1 MVMIPVAALIALWLV
16 LTVALAGNA
25 VFQVIQAKATEDM
38 IAPAAVGLVN
48 VMQERSQ
55 TIAYIE
61 NRQDEELQRELAE
74 SRALSDGSMGAVID
88 ELFEFV
94 DLAPDGTA
102 ARISELH
109 RQYSEIGDIR
119 AAVDDGSA
127 SRADVLTY
135 YNSLILAGSDTFD
148 TQTRE
153 GTEGSA
159 VSPAYTATT
168 LFRAVDLFAQ
178 SDAQLARAFA
188 TDELGH
194 EDQHEF
200 GRLVGSYQGFLEA
213 TAPYLEGDG
222 QQERVTALLESPEY
236 TRLQEMQ
243 QRIVHRQIE
252 TETVTDPITL
262 QEETVEDLSL
272 PVDADQWAQDY
283 SYVLSELTDIGED
296 EALYAAS
303 LTREDANRAVLM
315 AVLGSLGVAAVTAV
329 AFLLATRSARL
340 LTARLLEL
348 RDGATDLAETRL
360 PALMRRLHE
369 GDAVDTD
376 TAVPQL
382 TTSDDE
388 IGDVAR
394 AFNSAQRAAV
404 DEAVQQTELRQGV
417 NRVFL
422 NIAHRSQTLVHRQLR
437 LLDKMER
444 EQEDP
449 DQLAQLFKLDHLA
462 TRSRRNAENLLILGG
477 EAPGRTWHRPMP
489 LIDVLRGAISESGD
503 YTRVKRERIA
513 RVHLN
518 GPAVADVIHLV
529 AELVDNAAMF
539 SPPHTQVRLSSD
551 DVPNG
556 VTIEIEDRGLGMTE
570 GEFESANALLADP
583 PEFDVMRLNEKMRLG
598 LFVVSHLAHRHGIQ
612 VHLRQSPYGGV
623 QAIVLLPH
631 SLISGERRPVP
642 GQDGDEDI
650 WEVREIVDRSRGA
663 IEAPAPGGNGT
674 KPVLTSV
681 APPADV
687 TDETATTDGG
697 GAAGGPASP
706 PTGLASLFSAAPA
719 PTAVPDADPWD
730 ETGTGDRDDAAG
742 TSHRSEEDGALGGAG
757 DPSGD
762 RSGEGDAG
770 DGSAGRHGA
779 DDTDE
784 GSADRHDENG
794 TDEWWSDPVDRS
806 GADDTDD
813 GSATPGDDS
822 SATPGDD
829 DGTTART
836 PVNGAGPL
844 PRRTPARG
852 GDPAP
857 ATARTPLPTRRPA
870 AGAPTTPPDT
880 AADRAPTMV
889 EAGGGRPPL
898 PKRRPQENLAPQL
911 AADTGGDVLGGP
923 AAGAT
928 PSGDPTAS
936 SDRLARLRQ
945 NMSAFQKGTDRGRRE
960 SKQQTDDTD
969 KDASP

>member
-1 MVMIPVAALIALWLV
+1 MVMIPVSALIALWLI
-16 LTVALAGNA
+16 LTIALAGNA
-25 VFQVIQAKATEDM
+25 VIQIIQAKATEDM

-61 NRQDEELQRELAE
+61 EPTDHDLQHSLEEA
-74 SRALSDGSMGAVID
+74 RALSDESMGAVID
-88 ELFEFV
+88 ELFGFV
-94 DLAPDGTA
+94 DLAPEGTA
-102 ARISELH
+102 ERIRDLH
-109 RQYSEIGDIR
+109 GQYSEIGGIR
-119 AAVDDGSA
+119 EAVDAGTA
-127 SRADVLTY
+127 SRSDVLSY
-135 YNSLILAGSDTFD
+135 YNSLVQAGSDTFD

-188 TDELGH
+188 TEELGH

-200 GRLVGSYQGFLEA
+200 GRLVGAYQGFLDA
-213 TAPYLEGDG
+213 SAPYLQGEG
-222 QQERVTALLESPEY
+222 QQERMTALLDSPEY
-236 TRLQEMQ
+236 TRLLEMQ
-243 QRIVHRQIE
+243 QQIVHRQIE

-262 QEETVEDLSL
+262 QTETVPDLSL
-272 PVDADQWAQDY
+272 PMDADQWSQDY
-283 SYVLSELTDIGED
+283 SYVLSELTSIGED

-303 LTREDANRAVLM
+303 LTRHDANGAVLT

-329 AFLLATRSARL
+329 AFLLASRSARL
-340 LTARLLEL
+340 LTTRLLDL
-348 RDGATDLAETRL
+348 RDGATDLAETKL

-369 GDAVDTD
+369 GEPVDTC

-382 TTSDDE
+382 ATSDDE

-394 AFNSAQRAAV
+394 AFNTAQRAAV

-539 SPPHTQVRLSSD
+539 SPPHTQVRLSSE

-570 GEFESANALLADP
+570 GEFEAANALLADP

-631 SLISGERRPVP
+631 SLVTGERQPVP
-642 GQDGDEDI
+642 GQDGEEDI

-663 IEAPAPGGNGT
+663 IEAPSANGDGNGA

-681 APPADV
+681 APPPE
-687 TDETATTDGG
+687 TDEGEGDGPNTA
-697 GAAGGPASP
+697 A
-706 PTGLASLFSAAPA
+706 TGLASLFAPAAA
-719 PTAVPDADPWD
+719 PTAAPDEGTADED
-730 ETGTGDRDDAAG
+730 GTGSDEGRD
-742 TSHRSEEDGALGGAG
+742 GGAG
-757 DPSGD
+757 
-762 RSGEGDAG
+762 
-770 DGSAGRHGA
+770 
-779 DDTDE
+779 T
-784 GSADRHDENG
+784 ADRI
-794 TDEWWSDPVDRS
+794 
-806 GADDTDD
+806 
-813 GSATPGDDS
+813 SAPS
-822 SATPGDD
+822 ESRP
-829 DGTTART
+829 
-836 PVNGAGPL
+836 
-844 PRRTPARG
+844 
-852 GDPAP
+852 
-857 ATARTPLPTRRPA
+857 PLPTRRPGGGTVPA
-870 AGAPTTPPDT
+870 PSGAD
-880 AADRAPTMV
+880 ADEPAPLV

-898 PKRRPQENLAPQL
+898 PKRRPQQNLAPQL
-911 AADTGGDVLGGP
+911 AGETTGDVLGGP
-923 AAGAT
+923 PADRPA
-928 PSGDPTAS
+928 SSDPHVS

-945 NMSAFQKGTDRGRRE
+945 NMSAFQQGTDRGRRE

-969 KDASP
+969 KDA

>member
-1 MVMIPVAALIALWLV
+1 MQAAPERRRRTITARLRTMVMIPVAALIALWLI

-25 VFQVIQAKATEDM
+25 VIQIIQAKATEDM

-61 NRQDEELQRELAE
+61 NPQDRTLQQELAE
-74 SRALSDGSMGAVID
+74 SRTRSDESMGAVID
-88 ELFEFV
+88 DLFEFV

-109 RQYSEIGDIR
+109 SQYSDIGGIR
-119 AAVDDGSA
+119 EAVDEGSA
-127 SRADVLTY
+127 SRSDVLTY
-135 YNSLILAGSDTFD
+135 YNSLIVAGSDTFD

-188 TDELGH
+188 TEELGH

-200 GRLVGSYQGFLEA
+200 GRLVGSYQGFLDA
-213 TAPYLEGDG
+213 SAPYLEGEG
-222 QQERVTALLESPEY
+222 QQERVTALLDSPEY
-236 TRLQEMQ
+236 SRLLDMQ
-243 QRIVHRQIE
+243 QQIIHRQIE
-252 TETVTDPITL
+252 TETVTDPLTF
-262 QEETVEDLSL
+262 QAETVQDLSL
-272 PVDADQWAQDY
+272 PVDADQWSADY
-283 SYVLSELTDIGED
+283 SYVLSELTDIGSD

-303 LTREDANRAVLM
+303 LTREDANRAVLT
-315 AVLGSLGVAAVTAV
+315 AVLGSLGVAAVTGL

-340 LTARLLEL
+340 LTARLLDL

-369 GDAVDTD
+369 GDSVDTH

-382 TTSDDE
+382 TTTDDE

-394 AFNSAQRAAV
+394 AFNTAQRAAV

-556 VTIEIEDRGLGMTE
+556 VTVEIEDRGLGMTE

-650 WEVREIVDRSRGA
+650 WEVREIVGRSRDA
-663 IEAPAPGGNGT
+663 IEAPSNSGNGT

-681 APPADV
+681 APPTDV
-687 TDETATTDGG
+687 TDETEAADGTG
-697 GAAGGPASP
+697 NTADGSASP
-706 PTGLASLFSAAPA
+706 ATGLASLFSAAPA
-719 PTAVPDADPWD
+719 PAAVPDGDTRGDGA
-730 ETGTGDRDDAAG
+730 GDRDDASG
-742 TSHRSEEDGALGGAG
+742 TGGRSGDVGTEDRPGAPGGTTDGA
-757 DPSGD
+757 
-762 RSGEGDAG
+762 
-770 DGSAGRHGA
+770 
-779 DDTDE
+779 
-784 GSADRHDENG
+784 NG
-794 TDEWWSDPVDRS
+794 T
-806 GADDTDD
+806 
-813 GSATPGDDS
+813 
-822 SATPGDD
+822 
-829 DGTTART
+829 
-836 PVNGAGPL
+836 GPL
-844 PRRTPARG
+844 PRRTPAPG
-852 GDPAP
+852 GGPAP
-857 ATARTPLPTRRPA
+857 SGAEARPPLPTRRSA
-870 AGAPTTPPDT
+870 ADTATPPSEP
-880 AADRAPTMV
+880 ASDRAQTMV

-911 AADTGGDVLGGP
+911 ATDHDGDVLGGP
-923 AAGAT
+923 AAGGT
-928 PSGDPTAS
+928 PSGDPTVS

-969 KDASP
+969 KDA

>member
-1 MVMIPVAALIALWLV
+1 MQAAPERRRRTITARLRTMVMIPVAALIALWLI
-16 LTVALAGNA
+16 LTVVLAGHA

-61 NRQDEELQRELAE
+61 NPQDQALRDELDAA
-74 SRALSDGSMGAVID
+74 RARSDDSMGAVID
-88 ELFEFV
+88 ELFAFV
-94 DLAPDGTA
+94 DLAPEGTA
-102 ARISELH
+102 ERISDLH
-109 RQYSEIGDIR
+109 GQYSEIGAIR
-119 AAVDDGSA
+119 EAVDDGSA

-135 YNSLILAGSDTFD
+135 YNSLVLAGSDTFD

-213 TAPYLEGDG
+213 TAPYLEGEG

-236 TRLQEMQ
+236 ARLLEMQ
-243 QRIVHRQIE
+243 QQIIHRQIE
-252 TETVTDPITL
+252 TETVVDPVTL
-262 QEETVEDLSL
+262 QEETVPDLSL
-272 PVDADQWAQDY
+272 PVDADQWSQDY
-283 SYVLSELTDIGED
+283 SYVLSELTTIGED

-303 LTREDANRAVLM
+303 LTREDANGAVLM

-340 LTARLLEL
+340 LTARLLDL

-369 GDAVDTD
+369 GDSVDTC

-394 AFNSAQRAAV
+394 AFNTAQRAAV

-642 GQDGDEDI
+642 GQEGEEDI
-650 WEVREIVDRSRGA
+650 WEVREIVDRSRSA
-663 IEAPAPGGNGT
+663 IEAPSAPGNGNGNGT

-681 APPADV
+681 APPTDV
-687 TDETATTDGG
+687 TDESESADAGEGTGS
-697 GAAGGPASP
+697 AASGPASP
-706 PTGLASLFSAAPA
+706 PTGLASLFAPA
-719 PTAVPDADPWD
+719 PAPAAVPDGDARD
-730 ETGTGDRDDAAG
+730 EGGTGDSDDASATGDRPVDDDAEDGTGNEDGHGTPAGATGGMDGGDSTGAG
-742 TSHRSEEDGALGGAG
+742 TA
-757 DPSGD
+757 
-762 RSGEGDAG
+762 EGV
-770 DGSAGRHGA
+770 
-779 DDTDE
+779 
-784 GSADRHDENG
+784 NG
-794 TDEWWSDPVDRS
+794 T
-806 GADDTDD
+806 
-813 GSATPGDDS
+813 
-822 SATPGDD
+822 
-829 DGTTART
+829 
-836 PVNGAGPL
+836 GPL
-844 PRRTPARG
+844 PRRTPTNGAA
-852 GDPAP
+852 PAP
-857 ATARTPLPTRRPA
+857 SGADARTPLPTRRPA
-870 AGAPTTPPDT
+870 AGTTAAPRDT
-880 AADRAPTMV
+880 AADPAPTMV

-923 AAGAT
+923 ASGGSS
-928 PSGDPTAS
+928 SGDPTVS

-969 KDASP
+969 KDA

>member
-1 MVMIPVAALIALWLV
+1 MQAAPERRRRTITARLRTMVMIPVAALIVLWLI
-16 LTVALAGNA
+16 LTVVLAGNA

-61 NRQDEELQRELAE
+61 DPQDQALQEELAAA
-74 SRALSDGSMGAVID
+74 RARSDESMGAVID
-88 ELFEFV
+88 ELFAFV

-102 ARISELH
+102 ERIRDLH
-109 RQYSEIGDIR
+109 GQYSEIGGIR
-119 AAVDDGSA
+119 EAVDDGSA
-127 SRADVLTY
+127 SRTDVLTY
-135 YNSLILAGSDTFD
+135 YNSLVLAGSDTFD

-168 LFRAVDLFAQ
+168 LFRAVDLVAQ
-178 SDAQLARAFA
+178 ADAQLARAFA

-213 TAPYLEGDG
+213 SAPYLEGEG

-236 TRLQEMQ
+236 ERVLEMQ
-243 QRIVHRQIE
+243 QQIIHRQIE
-252 TETVTDPITL
+252 TETVTDPVTL
-262 QEETVEDLSL
+262 QQETVPDLSL
-272 PVDADQWAQDY
+272 PVDADQWSQDY

-303 LTREDANRAVLM
+303 LTREDANSAVLT
-315 AVLGSLGVAAVTAV
+315 AVLGSLGVAAVTV
-329 AFLLATRSARL
+329 LAFLLAARSARR
-340 LTARLLEL
+340 LTARLLDL

-369 GDAVDTD
+369 GDSVDTC

-382 TTSDDE
+382 ATTDDE

-394 AFNSAQRAAV
+394 AFNTAQRAAV

-631 SLISGERRPVP
+631 GLISGERRPVP
-642 GQDGDEDI
+642 GQGAEEDV
-650 WEVREIVDRSRGA
+650 WDVREIVDRPRGA
-663 IEAPAPGGNGT
+663 IEAPSNNGSGT

-681 APPADV
+681 APPTDV
-687 TDETATTDGG
+687 TDETEATDAT
-697 GAAGGPASP
+697 ASSGPASS
-706 PTGLASLFSAAPA
+706 PTGLASLFSPAPA
-719 PTAVPDADPWD
+719 PTAVPDEGTRDD
-730 ETGTGDRDDAAG
+730 GGTGDRDDASG
-742 TSHRSEEDGALGGAG
+742 TD
-757 DPSGD
+757 D
-762 RSGEGDAG
+762 RP
-770 DGSAGRHGA
+770 
-779 DDTDE
+779 DE
-784 GSADRHDENG
+784 GG
-794 TDEWWSDPVDRS
+794 
-806 GADDTDD
+806 
-813 GSATPGDDS
+813 TPGDATDTTGTSDS
-822 SATPGDD
+822 TGTATTDETTD
-829 DGTTART
+829 TTADG
-836 PVNGAGPL
+836 VNGTGPL
-844 PRRTPARG
+844 PRRTPATG
-852 GDPAP
+852 GAPAP
-857 ATARTPLPTRRPA
+857 SPAPSGAGARAPLPSRRA
-870 AGAPTTPPDT
+870 AADTATTPSEA
-880 AADRAPTMV
+880 AADRVPETV

-911 AADTGGDVLGGP
+911 AADHGGDVLGGP
-923 AAGAT
+923 AAGGT
-928 PSGDPTAS
+928 PSGDPTVS

-969 KDASP
+969 KDA